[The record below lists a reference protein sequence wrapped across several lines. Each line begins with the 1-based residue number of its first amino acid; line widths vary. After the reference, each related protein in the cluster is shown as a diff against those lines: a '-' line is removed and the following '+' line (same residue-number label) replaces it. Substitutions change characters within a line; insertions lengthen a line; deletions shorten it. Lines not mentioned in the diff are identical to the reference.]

1 MKTTT
6 CAFMASCL
14 VLVMG
19 TTCWA
24 AEMTDKALTDNNGQQ
39 VASGTTTENKE
50 ELRAWLGSIKPA
62 AGGQEAKPERQGGGT
77 EYWQQTVRRENR
89 GHLQE

>member
-19 TTCWA
+19 TTCLA
-24 AEMTDKALTDNNGQQ
+24 AEMTDKPLTDNNGQQ

-62 AGGQEAKPERQGGGT
+62 AGQEVKPERQGGGT

-89 GHLQE
+89 GHLHE